1 MSYIQVN
8 RALVERAVAFL
19 EQYKEKLA
27 TSKYPPDGYKKDSI
41 EDIVQQ
47 LRKAC
52 ND

>member
-1 MSYIQVN
+1 MSDIKVN
-8 RALVERAVAFL
+8 RALVERAVVFL

-27 TSKYPPDGYKKDSI
+27 TSKYPPDEYKKDSI
-41 EDIVQQ
+41 EDLVQQ

>member
-1 MSYIQVN
+1 MSDIKVN
-8 RALVERAVAFL
+8 RALVERVVEFL

-27 TSKYPPDGYKKDSI
+27 TSKYPPDEYKKDSI
-41 EDIVQQ
+41 EDLVQQ

>member
-1 MSYIQVN
+1 MSDIKIN
-8 RALVERAVAFL
+8 RELVQRVVAFL

-27 TSKYPPDGYKKDSI
+27 TSKYPPDEYKKDSI

>member
-1 MSYIQVN
+1 MSDIKVN

-27 TSKYPPDGYKKDSI
+27 TSKYPPDAYKKDSI

>member
-1 MSYIQVN
+1 MSDIKVN
-8 RALVERAVAFL
+8 RALVERVVVFL

-27 TSKYPPDGYKKDSI
+27 TSKYPPDEYKKDSI
-41 EDIVQQ
+41 EDLVQQ

>member
-1 MSYIQVN
+1 MSDIKVN
-8 RALVERAVAFL
+8 RALVERVITFL

-27 TSKYPPDGYKKDSI
+27 TSKYPPDEYKKDSI
-41 EDIVQQ
+41 EDLVQQ

>member
-1 MSYIQVN
+1 MSDIKVN
-8 RALVERAVAFL
+8 RALVERVVAFL

-27 TSKYPPDGYKKDSI
+27 ISKYPPDEYKKDSI
-41 EDIVQQ
+41 EDLVQQ